1 MRPRRT
7 FRKQL
12 GKELSSILFLS
23 ATLCVE
29 KVLRRR
35 QQYMHRRRRR
45 RPHTLSLTPPLLPP
59 PPLGIHAREG
69 GRRRKT
75 TGSSILLLT
84 DFPSFRQGSL
94 SSTNV
99 SSSSSGGRG
108 AGGRRYVHILFS
120 FSLPPPS
127 LFLLIPLSL
136 SPLPANTTNGRG
148 RRGVRRSREG
158 MERGGGIRLPSVP
171 PPHPAGFLFAR
182 WEGANKAKA
191 RAFIHVRYSIKRG
204 STKCGEVPLKGNYC
218 INANAFD

>member
-1 MRPRRT
+1 MRGNAIERGRRKDLLRPRRT

-99 SSSSSGGRG
+99 SSSSSGGKG
-108 AGGRRYVHILFS
+108 AGGRHIPYVHILFS
-120 FSLPPPS
+120 FSLPPPLS
-127 LFLLIPLSL
+127 LSTDTSLPLSL
-136 SPLPANTTNGRG
+136 TCKHDERARKKGGAALTRRDGKRG
-148 RRGVRRSREG
+148 RD
-158 MERGGGIRLPSVP
+158 PSPFRP
-171 PPHPAGFLFAR
+171 PPPSCRVFVCQVGGSEQS
-182 WEGANKAKA
+182 EGTCFYT
-191 RAFIHVRYSIKRG
+191 RQI
-204 STKCGEVPLKGNYC
+204 
-218 INANAFD
+218 

>member
-1 MRPRRT
+1 MQSKEEGEETCCAPRRT

-29 KVLRRR
+29 KVRRRR

-108 AGGRRYVHILFS
+108 AGGRHTVRTRSLLFLS
-120 FSLPPPS
+120 SLPPS
-127 LFLLIPLSL
+127 LFLLIPSLPLSL
-136 SPLPANTTNGRG
+136 TCKHGRG

-171 PPHPAGFLFAR
+171 PPSCRVFVCQVGGSEQS
-182 WEGANKAKA
+182 EGTCFYT
-191 RAFIHVRYSIKRG
+191 RQI
-204 STKCGEVPLKGNYC
+204 
-218 INANAFD
+218 

>member
-1 MRPRRT
+1 MQSKEEGGETCCAPRRT

-108 AGGRRYVHILFS
+108 AGGRHTVRTR
-120 FSLPPPS
+120 SL
-127 LFLLIPLSL
+127 LFLSFPFPPLS
-136 SPLPANTTNGRG
+136 S
-148 RRGVRRSREG
+148 
-158 MERGGGIRLPSVP
+158 
-171 PPHPAGFLFAR
+171 
-182 WEGANKAKA
+182 
-191 RAFIHVRYSIKRG
+191 Y
-204 STKCGEVPLKGNYC
+204 
-218 INANAFD
+218 